1 MSPTHSEGAKAAYRV
16 KAAYD
21 RGDFADPLDAI
32 VMHTYQLSL
41 ELRLLPEDARVA
53 AAREVA
59 RRIVRN
65 TGESL
70 G

>member
-1 MSPTHSEGAKAAYRV
+1 VSPTHSEGLAAAKRVIAANEHG
-16 KAAYD
+16 AHP
-21 RGDFADPLDAI
+21 DPLDAI
-32 VMHTYQLSL
+32 VMHTYQISL
-41 ELRLLPEDARVA
+41 ELRLLPQEARVE

>member
-1 MSPTHSEGAKAAYRV
+1 MSPTHPEGLAAAKRVIAANEHG
-16 KAAYD
+16 AHP
-21 RGDFADPLDAI
+21 DPLDAI
-32 VMHTYQLSL
+32 VMHTYQISL
-41 ELRLLPEDARVA
+41 ELRLLPEGARVA